1 MPSRPVIYRN
11 RTNPAIP
18 ILHQGWKEPMHMIER
33 RELQKVSTV
42 ENFQAATGIGN
53 TIMQKRR
60 AKLVCDA

>member
-1 MPSRPVIYRN
+1 MPARPVIYRN
-11 RTNPAIP
+11 RTNPATSV
-18 ILHQGWKEPMHMIER
+18 LHQGWKEAMHMIER

-53 TIMQKRR
+53 TIMQKGR